1 MNFLNY
7 TFEYPY
13 VFFILILF
21 FICLKF
27 CKTKGISFYFPNIA
41 LLEQASKNSMLLINS
56 LKFLTVLFL
65 VIALASPI
73 KEDNLDIKNDKGY
86 EISLILDAS
95 GSMIESNKFAI
106 VKDIVTDFVNTRE
119 HDRLGLSIF
128 ADFAYVAIPLTYD
141 KNSIKMLLSKIEV
154 GIAGRQRTALNEALF
169 LSSNLFKTSESK
181 NKIAILLTDGMDNTN
196 SIPLDVAISTAK
208 KYGIKVY
215 TVGVGTPGDFNPAV
229 LEQIANE
236 TNGKYF
242 YADTIQGLK
251 NIYSTINKL
260 EKSEIK
266 ADKYVKKTFFY
277 QYFLALAMLFF
288 MAYFYMVNKE

>member
-13 VFFILILF
+13 AFLILILF
-21 FICLKF
+21 FVCLKF

-41 LLEQASKNSMLLINS
+41 LLEKASRSSMLLINS
-56 LKFLTVLFL
+56 LKFLTILFL
-65 VIALASPI
+65 VIALSSPI
-73 KEDNLDIKNDKGY
+73 KEDNVNIKNDEGY
-86 EISLILDAS
+86 EISLVLDAS
-95 GSMIESNKFAI
+95 GSMIEANKFAI
-106 VKDIVTDFVNTRE
+106 VKDIVTDFVNERE
-119 HDRLGLSIF
+119 HDHLGLSIF

-141 KNSIKMLLSKIEV
+141 KNSIKRLLSKIEV

-181 NKIAILLTDGMDNTN
+181 NKIAILLTDGIDNTN
-196 SIPLDVAISTAK
+196 TIPLDVAISTAK

-215 TVGVGTPGDFNPAV
+215 TIGVGTPGDFNPAV
-229 LEQIANE
+229 LQEIAKQ
-236 TNGKYF
+236 TDAKYF

-251 NIYSTINKL
+251 DIYSTINKL

-266 ADKYVKKTFFY
+266 ADKYVKKTYFY

-288 MAYFYMVNKE
+288 MAYFYMSNKE